1 MKNKQQPKQ
10 QKEPLYKF
18 KSAIYP
24 RTFWV
29 YFGNNAEFIAK
40 TFEPN
45 CEMTEAAQIAEMT
58 DALSSPGS
66 TTNVY
71 EEADLWRGILLCFPL
86 TEEREFRDN
95 LRSFVHE
102 SGHACDLLFQELGI
116 TKQDFDEGNEAY
128 TYLLEWV
135 FDNIYE
141 SYLKYKETYEN
152 NRK

>member
-1 MKNKQQPKQ
+1 MKNKQQQKQ
-10 QKEPLYKF
+10 PSEPLYEF

-24 RTFWV
+24 RKFWV
-29 YFGNNAEFIAK
+29 YFGDDPEFIVK
-40 TFEPN
+40 TFDSH
-45 CEMTEAAQIAEMT
+45 CEMTEAAQVAEMT
-58 DALSSPGS
+58 DALQSPGS

-71 EEADLWRGILLCFPL
+71 EEADKWLGILLCFPK
-86 TEEREFRDN
+86 TGERGFRDN